1 MLGALALYKV
11 QKALLAALGS
21 PTASFRWLS
30 FLWSNQFA
38 QLRLHC
44 NPGFV
49 VKPFRRYLNL
59 DYKFPDR
66 VRSLVSHYEFAVERF
81 SSEQLESIYFGAGLI
96 LAEFHGKSGVFYRV
110 VLGTHR
116 ACHNEGEMLLKI
128 ETSKC
133 DVVCFAIFTIGSS
146 KNGKL
151 QIELGTIQGQSKN
164 TDFSVTVL
172 ATRDFHGLRPKHL
185 LMAIVYSVARNW
197 KIDTILCVA
206 NRTHPNGT
214 NPLFYS
220 NYDTLWEQLGGQL
233 TGMGFYL
240 LPLHFSY
247 PTGINQGRKHR
258 SRHRRRTELKN
269 KIFKMVKNSLTSA
282 LTWFVSLQDWNQIAC

>member
-1 MLGALALYKV
+1 SL
-11 QKALLAALGS
+11 
-21 PTASFRWLS
+21 
-30 FLWSNQFA
+30 
-38 QLRLHC
+38 

-49 VKPFRRYLNL
+49 VKPFRRYLNS

-81 SSEQLESIYFGAGLI
+81 SSEQLEPIYFGAGLI

-164 TDFSVTVL
+164 TGHLEKFFS
-172 ATRDFHGLRPKHL
+172 P
-185 LMAIVYSVARNW
+185 
-197 KIDTILCVA
+197 
-206 NRTHPNGT
+206 
-214 NPLFYS
+214 
-220 NYDTLWEQLGGQL
+220 
-233 TGMGFYL
+233 
-240 LPLHFSY
+240 
-247 PTGINQGRKHR
+247 
-258 SRHRRRTELKN
+258 SRYESD
-269 KIFKMVKNSLTSA
+269 SLTAMGHGRIERASHGA
-282 LTWFVSLQDWNQIAC
+282 DGLFRC